1 MSIDENLSSLAD
13 DIRATQVEGSHLAKV
28 WIRTGLNHAADLVE
42 KRRVE
47 ILCDAIASET
57 TEP

>member
-47 ILCDAIASET
+47 ILCDAIASE
-57 TEP
+57 EAQP